1 MVTSYCLEY
10 LFNFF
15 LFLKYLTPW
24 RIPLF
29 FFLLTLLDVTAGV
42 PCPDFLLYSR
52 GWNTHSSI
60 SLFRIR
66 YPCRNRLFL
75 VVWYRN
81 QWYRSHFGA
90 SSFPPS
96 CIFSS
101 SSKTS
106 LLSSSRQ
113 LQVTTQQSPG
123 HLPPLFDAGC
133 LAVQD
138 QLYLVHLSTPWH
150 SPCPGCLTPTELSGR
165 ASHWHC
171 SAMNTEIGVDSAA
184 RWADWWGW
192 TTNQL
197 LTDMLHQHS
206 ASTDYRRLNLD
217 ELILEL
223 E

>member
-10 LFNFF
+10 LFIFF

-24 RIPLF
+24 DIPLF
-29 FFLLTLLDVTAGV
+29 FFLLTLLDITAGV

-81 QWYRSHFGA
+81 QWYRSYFGA

-96 CIFSS
+96 CTFSS

-106 LLSSSRQ
+106 VLSSSHH

-123 HLPPLFDAGC
+123 HLPPLFNAGC

-150 SPCPGCLTPTELSGR
+150 SPCPGCLTPTEHSGR
-165 ASHWHC
+165 ASHWHPTP
-171 SAMNTEIGVDSAA
+171 SINWLQEIKFRWVNLGTGVA
-184 RWADWWGW
+184 
-192 TTNQL
+192 
-197 LTDMLHQHS
+197 LTS
-206 ASTDYRRLNLD
+206 
-217 ELILEL
+217 LIFFMRT
-223 E
+223 